1 MTVVNLDYIN
11 LLELGHTIQLTGMLL
26 TDSQRDQTFLVP
38 LPNEDITNEI
48 TTLSLSHD
56 DWKTLLK
63 QTDIQET
70 EVLVNDEGKIKK
82 AILRKSTRQI
92 ESGVSWN
99 VFRRD
104 NYTCRYCGRND
115 VPLTV
120 DHLILWEDGGPS
132 IEENLVSCC
141 RKCNKIR
148 GSIKYK
154 DWLESRQYT
163 GLSKGLSFEVRQSNL
178 FQATILDRIPI
189 KLHIPSRAGS
199 KKKKRGRN

>member
-1 MTVVNLDYIN
+1 MSVVNLNYIN

-26 TDSQRDQTFLVP
+26 TDSQRNTTFLVP
-38 LPNEDITNEI
+38 LPDEDITDEI
-48 TTLSLSHD
+48 MTLELSHE

-70 EVLVNDEGKIKK
+70 EVLVKDDGKVKR

-92 ESGVSWN
+92 ESRVSWN

-120 DHLILWEDGGPS
+120 DHLVLWEDGGPS
-132 IEENLVSCC
+132 IEENLVACC

-148 GSIKYK
+148 GSIKYE

-163 GLSKGLSFEVRQSNL
+163 GLSRGLSTESRLTNL
-178 FQATILDRIPI
+178 YVATILDRIPI
-189 KLHIPSRAGS
+189 KLHIPLRSGS
-199 KKKKRGRN
+199 KKKKRGR